1 MKMIK
6 VLVKLPGQY
15 PEVREIEP
23 TYEAARDIV
32 GGWLEAIPCTPQK
45 DRGIV
50 YYCGEEG
57 KLRDLASN
65 IALVAAHADHVF
77 DIIVGPILVV
87 KYNMDDWMSTMTS
100 LTKDEIAFHKNWLD
114 VRSIK

>member
-1 MKMIK
+1 MNKVK

-23 TYEAARDIV
+23 TYEAVRDIV
-32 GGWLEAIPCTPQK
+32 DDWLEVIPCTPQT
-45 DRGIV
+45 DRGII

-57 KLRDLASN
+57 KLRDLEPN
-65 IALVAAHADHVF
+65 IALADMF
-77 DIIVGPILVV
+77 GRACDIVVGPILVV

-100 LTKDEIAFHKNWLD
+100 LSKDEIAFHKNWLD
-114 VRSIK
+114 VRGV

>member
-1 MKMIK
+1 MIK

-23 TYEAARDIV
+23 TYEALRDIV
-32 GGWLEAIPCTPQK
+32 GCWLEVIPCTPQT
-45 DRGIV
+45 DRGIL
-50 YYCGEEG
+50 YYCSEEG

-65 IALVAAHADHVF
+65 IALDGEYGRVF

-87 KYNMDDWMSTMTS
+87 KYNKDDWMSTMTS
-100 LTKDEIAFHKNWLD
+100 LSKDEIAFHKNWLD
-114 VRSIK
+114 VRSV

>member
-1 MKMIK
+1 MIK

-45 DRGIV
+45 DRGII
-50 YYCGEEG
+50 YYCSEEG

-65 IALVAAHADHVF
+65 IALDGEYGRVF

-100 LTKDEIAFHKNWLD
+100 LLKDEIAYHKNWLD
-114 VRSIK
+114 VRSI